1 MKQKSIAWHLA
12 TSMMVMALVGLAG
25 CTPQYDW
32 RMVSLGDGQVR
43 AMFPDKPRT
52 SEREFEFE
60 GHAIT
65 FSLTSASVNDV
76 LFTVGYAS
84 LPDPLQKEPSARK
97 RLVRQVQ
104 ASLYQNLGAQ
114 PPDVMPAAVS
124 QFVVESVAAQDPP
137 LRLEAVVWATD
148 QALIEG
154 IVLGVSDTL
163 PRDQVNEFL
172 RELAPDLRPSPERGT
187 SATAS

>member
-1 MKQKSIAWHLA
+1 M
-12 TSMMVMALVGLAG
+12 
-25 CTPQYDW
+25 
-32 RMVSLGDGQVR
+32 GDGQVR

-52 SEREFEFE
+52 SEREFVFE

-84 LPDPLQKEPSARK
+84 LPGALQQEPSARE
-97 RLVRQVQ
+97 RLVRQIQ
-104 ASLYQNLGAQ
+104 TSLYQNLGVQ
-114 PPDVMPAAVS
+114 PPIQMPAAAS
-124 QFVVESVAAQDPP
+124 QFVVEGVAAQKSGP
-137 LRLEAVVWATD
+137 LRLEAVVWTTE

-163 PRDQVNEFL
+163 PQDQVNEFL
-172 RELAPDLRPSPERGT
+172 RELAPDQRPSLEQEA
-187 SATAS
+187 SAEAF

>member
-1 MKQKSIAWHLA
+1 MKQTSIAWYRVVSLVALA
-12 TSMMVMALVGLAG
+12 LFGLAG

-84 LPDPLQKEPSARK
+84 LPDALRNEKSARE

-104 ASLYQNLGAQ
+104 TSLYLNLGAQ
-114 PPDVMPAAVS
+114 PPNQMPAAAT
-124 QFVVESVAAQDPP
+124 QFVVEGAAGQGSP
-137 LRLEAVVWATD
+137 LRLEAVVWATEY
-148 QALIEG
+148 ALIEG
-154 IVLGVSDTL
+154 IVLGANNAF
-163 PRDQVNEFL
+163 PQDQVNEFL
-172 RELAPDLRPSPERGT
+172 RELAPDQRPGSE
-187 SATAS
+187 